1 MKNSRPM
8 NLNLFTMKF
17 PVTAI
22 ASILHRM
29 SGVLLFLFIPLVL
42 WWLQQS
48 LLSQQDYNA
57 LLMHLNSAAIKYVV
71 WIFLA
76 GLLFHLFAGIRHL
89 MMDAGFAESLKAG
102 RFTSYVVIGV
112 SLIFII
118 LAGVWLW

>member
-17 PVTAI
+17 PVMAI
-22 ASILHRM
+22 VSILHRM
-29 SGVLLFLFIPLVL
+29 SGVLVFLFIPLVL

-48 LLSQQDYNA
+48 LLSQHEYNA
-57 LLMHLNSAAIKYVV
+57 LLIHLNSAVIKYVV

-89 MMDAGFAESLKAG
+89 IMDAGFAESLKAG
-102 RFTSYVVIGV
+102 RFTSYLVMGV
-112 SLIFII
+112 SLIVII